1 MMKEYFVLEFSIYWD
16 CELKMWEKIGKY
28 ICYGS
33 NLKIKVGS
41 GRHNTK
47 RAVIKPTIPN
57 GGILIEVGKL
67 EAITTGILLQATDEG
82 EDFLKSPV
90 ATLSQGNSLS
100 GLWHLQCM
108 FLI

>member
-1 MMKEYFVLEFSIYWD
+1 M
-16 CELKMWEKIGKY
+16 
-28 ICYGS
+28 
-33 NLKIKVGS
+33 KVGS

-67 EAITTGILLQATDEG
+67 EAITIGILLRATDEG

-90 ATLSQGNSLS
+90 ATLSKGNSLS